1 VLERIAHRFVEHKQ
15 LLFLFLYSCRLM
27 DSSSMN
33 MWASGLGAAV
43 VLKLAS
49 SIDDVLWLTPFF
61 TSDASL
67 RRRSHH
73 AAIYIS
79 VCLMQTVVA
88 MSIAV
93 SGESLVAA
101 LTQSSE
107 KAWSTDKI
115 LSVFA
120 GSMLALYTLKL
131 LCDYIAELRDETEAA
146 DNEASDVESN
156 FTPSSKGSMGQ
167 SPLMTES
174 SQKNVGR
181 TESILAEGRR
191 RISELKM
198 DTAKEKPTRR
208 TLFVVSFVGSIDDL
222 TLFVPMLCGKS
233 FGWVQLVLGS
243 LIAASSIV
251 MLCCFLTA
259 CKPLSRI
266 ISSIPFPLIV
276 GAFATVLLYR
286 GLTMN

>member
-1 VLERIAHRFVEHKQ
+1 
-15 LLFLFLYSCRLM
+15 
-27 DSSSMN
+27 MN

-101 LTQSSE
+101 LTQSSD

-156 FTPSSKGSMGQ
+156 FTPSSTGMGE
-167 SPLMTES
+167 SPLMTKS
-174 SQKNVGR
+174 SVQNVGR

-191 RISELKM
+191 RISELRIG
-198 DTAKEKPTRR
+198 TVKEKPTRR

-243 LIAASSIV
+243 LVAASSIV
-251 MLCCFLTA
+251 ILCCFLTA

>member
-1 VLERIAHRFVEHKQ
+1 
-15 LLFLFLYSCRLM
+15 
-27 DSSSMN
+27 MN

-101 LTQSSE
+101 LTQSSD

-156 FTPSSKGSMGQ
+156 LTPSSTGMGQ
-167 SPLMTES
+167 SPLMTQS
-174 SQKNVGR
+174 PVGR
-181 TESILAEGRR
+181 TESILAEGHR

-251 MLCCFLTA
+251 LLCCFLTA
-259 CKPLSRI
+259 CKPISRI

>member
-1 VLERIAHRFVEHKQ
+1 
-15 LLFLFLYSCRLM
+15 M

-101 LTQSSE
+101 LTQSSD

-146 DNEASDVESN
+146 DNDASDVESN
-156 FTPSSKGSMGQ
+156 LTPSSTGMGQ
-167 SPLMTES
+167 SPLMSPVQNLE
-174 SQKNVGR
+174 R

-251 MLCCFLTA
+251 ILCCFLTA